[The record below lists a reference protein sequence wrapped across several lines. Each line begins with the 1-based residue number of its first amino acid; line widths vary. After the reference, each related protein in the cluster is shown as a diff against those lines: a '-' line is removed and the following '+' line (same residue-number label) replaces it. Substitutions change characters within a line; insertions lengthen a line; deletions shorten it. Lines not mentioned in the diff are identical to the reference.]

1 MRETAAAFRQATET
15 VEIPVFLIRHAQRA
29 RRRPARGAD

>member
-1 MRETAAAFRQATET
+1 MRETTALKEAMET

-29 RRRPARGAD
+29 RRRPVRREA